1 MKKLTAMLL
10 ALVMALSLVACG
22 QKADD
27 SSKGN
32 NSDSSSTLVV
42 GTSADYAPF
51 EFMYA
56 DKDGTMQFGGI
67 DVSVAGYIAKQTGK
81 EMKVENM
88 GYDYLLTSLAKGD
101 FDIVIAGMEPTE
113 ERLKSADFSDPY
125 YTDIPPAI
133 LVRAADAGSFKT
145 LEDFNGKSVG
155 AQIATTK
162 LDLVNEKMPGANAVS
177 LQLVTDLINELVNK
191 KIDAVV
197 VDGAVA
203 QQYAET
209 NKDLVIA
216 APSFELGEASPY
228 CIAVAKGDPKGLLP
242 GINEA
247 IAKMLAEN
255 KVEQFVSDA
264 DALKDVWQEV
274 SAN

>member
-1 MKKLTAMLL
+1 
-10 ALVMALSLVACG
+10 
-22 QKADD
+22 
-27 SSKGN
+27 
-32 NSDSSSTLVV
+32 
-42 GTSADYAPF
+42 
-51 EFMYA
+51 
-56 DKDGTMQFGGI
+56 
-67 DVSVAGYIAKQTGK
+67 
-81 EMKVENM
+81 
-88 GYDYLLTSLAKGD
+88 
-101 FDIVIAGMEPTE
+101 
-113 ERLKSADFSDPY
+113 
-125 YTDIPPAI
+125 
-133 LVRAADAGSFKT
+133 
-145 LEDFNGKSVG
+145 
-155 AQIATTK
+155 
-162 LDLVNEKMPGANAVS
+162 MPGANAVS

-203 QQYAET
+203 QQYADT

-216 APSFELGEASPY
+216 APSSELGEASPY